1 MSNRVKWLTFFIL
14 TTLAPLPMGWTQPT
28 RHVRYVPGSS
38 RKVCQLTGEFD
49 RERQQLTLNQT
60 ESRFGVVGTDLGS
73 SFEYNG
79 RTYFLFGDTT
89 GRSERGTSDDSIAYS
104 QDTNP
109 DDCVALEF
117 ITGPNRQYLSP
128 QVPEIS
134 LRGFEVPAGGFSA
147 QGKMY
152 VFFTTNHYQENEREY
167 MGRSIL
173 ARLSNEAENRFT
185 YLYDASCLA
194 GVPCQVPAA
203 GRFINVSPV
212 VINNAD
218 IPGLPQS
225 AGQGLLVWG
234 SGQYRQ
240 SDPYLAYVPLEAVED
255 RQAWRYFAGVDPG
268 SGQPRWSAS
277 ESQAAALFS
286 QPCIGEFSVAWNP
299 FLNKWLMLYNCSNP
313 RGINFRVADQPWG
326 PWSTTQVL
334 FHPWQDAGYC
344 HFMHV
349 SWQSQQCDSVHDPGR
364 ENVWGGEYGPY
375 LISRFTTGDQS
386 RTTIY
391 YVMSTWNPYN
401 TVLMKSELE
410 IVP

>member
-1 MSNRVKWLTFFIL
+1 MY
-14 TTLAPLPMGWTQPT
+14 Q
-28 RHVRYVPGSS
+28 
-38 RKVCQLTGEFD
+38 
-49 RERQQLTLNQT
+49 
-60 ESRFGVVGTDLGS
+60 
-73 SFEYNG
+73 
-79 RTYFLFGDTT
+79 
-89 GRSERGTSDDSIAYS
+89 S
-104 QDTNP
+104 QDGN
-109 DDCVALEF
+109 F
-117 ITGPNRQYLSP
+117 
-128 QVPEIS
+128 
-134 LRGFEVPAGGFSA
+134 FE
-147 QGKMY
+147 K
-152 VFFTTNHYQENEREY
+152 Y
-167 MGRSIL
+167 MSRSIL
-173 ARLSNEAENRFT
+173 ARLSNEAENSFT
-185 YLYDASCLA
+185 YLYDVSCLA
-194 GVPCQVPAA
+194 SIPCQVPTV

-212 VINNAD
+212 LINNAD

-234 SGQYRQ
+234 SGEYRQ
-240 SDPYLAYVPLEAVED
+240 SDPYLAHVPLDTVQD

-299 FLNKWLMLYNCSNP
+299 FLNKWLMLYNCGSP

-326 PWSTTQVL
+326 PWSPAQVL
-334 FHPWQDAGYC
+334 FHPWQDEGYC

-364 ENVWGGEYGPY
+364 ENVWAGEYGPY

-401 TVLMKSELE
+401 VVLMKSELE